1 MLRTCSRIEEGLD
14 SKCAPRQLQRGTL
27 FVRLL
32 GRYQAYPLIIFDA
45 RECPRFSQREFPV
58 PVVEQYGN
66 KMGAHRR
73 GHDQV
78 NQIIPID
85 VPRRQLQP
93 ALRSSDPDRRF
104 FTRAQL
110 QSNGIERVQCCFTHD
125 LHRCQVWLLVA
136 VKIRYG
142 EPRGESAR
150 SSRSSLR
157 RLRRISTKRH
167 YEHTETKQA
176 QARPRHAGNLAF
188 CAKASTHERLIVPQT
203 VPTLMP
209 GLPSVCHQL
218 KPVWHN
224 KCHNWV

>member
-32 GRYQAYPLIIFDA
+32 GRNQAYPLIIFDA
-45 RECPRFSQREFPV
+45 RKCPRSGQREFPV
-58 PVVEQYGN
+58 SVIEQYGD

-93 ALRSSDPDRRF
+93 ALRSNDPDRRF

-110 QSNGIERVQCCFTHD
+110 QSNGIERVQRRFPHD

-142 EPRGESAR
+142 EPR
-150 SSRSSLR
+150 
-157 RLRRISTKRH
+157 
-167 YEHTETKQA
+167 
-176 QARPRHAGNLAF
+176 
-188 CAKASTHERLIVPQT
+188 
-203 VPTLMP
+203 
-209 GLPSVCHQL
+209 
-218 KPVWHN
+218 
-224 KCHNWV
+224 